1 MSNTQ
6 ASILKRLEQGEISL
20 EEADQLLAAI
30 DLQAEGQMDEI
41 PEPGSSAVKFSESK
55 IPAEFKQF
63 KQTWIWFALFG
74 TLITLLGALG
84 MFNGYQ
90 RSALGFGFWLSWI
103 PLTLGL
109 ALIVLA
115 VNSRN
120 SIWVHVRVNT
130 GQDEW
135 PRRIII
141 SIPLPMGLIRFGA
154 RMALKWNIDGF
165 VRGNFSD
172 VEEFLTA
179 IKESDVPLA
188 VHVDDGENGE
198 KVQVYIGR

>member
-6 ASILKRLEQGEISL
+6 ASILKRLEKGEISI
-20 EEADQLLAAI
+20 EEADRLLAAI
-30 DLQAEGQMDEI
+30 ELQSEGQTDEI
-41 PEPGSSAVKFSESK
+41 PEPGSSAVNFSESK
-55 IPAEFKQF
+55 IPVEFNHF

-90 RSALGFGFWLSWI
+90 RAGLGFGFWLSWI

-109 ALIVLA
+109 ALMVLA

-120 SIWVHVRVNT
+120 SIWIHVRVNT
-130 GQDEW
+130 GEDEW
-135 PRRIII
+135 PRRITI

-154 RMALKWNIDGF
+154 RMALKWNIDSFG
-165 VRGNFSD
+165 RGDFSD
-172 VEEFLTA
+172 IEELLTA